1 MNKTL
6 KIKNNNNFNSSR
18 YQYQKYFNKIKII
31 LSRQNYI
38 FKNLKMIAMKIYLSQ
53 IKNKS
58 WNNSKMSRSN
68 KMIQELFKMKE
79 ISK

>member
-1 MNKTL
+1 MNKML

-31 LSRQNYI
+31 LSRQNYR
-38 FKNLKMIAMKIYLSQ
+38 FKNLKMITMKIYLSH
-53 IKNKS
+53 KNKS

-68 KMIQELFKMKE
+68 KMIQELFKMKG